1 MRWQRGCRRDDG
13 VGVGVV
19 GDGEDVGEDGGGDE
33 EPSKLTEE
41 KVGTSSF
48 STVSTLRLPE
58 SAGGEGSS
66 WRGGRAGGSSNAH
79 DGTLVGA
86 SARAAW

>member
-1 MRWQRGCRRDDG
+1 MRWQRGGRREDG
-13 VGVGVV
+13 VGVGVE

-33 EPSKLTEE
+33 EPSMLMDE

-48 STVSTLRLPE
+48 STEITLRLPE

-79 DGTLVGA
+79 DGALVAA
-86 SARAAW
+86 SAKAAW

>member
-1 MRWQRGCRRDDG
+1 MLMD
-13 VGVGVV
+13 
-19 GDGEDVGEDGGGDE
+19 
-33 EPSKLTEE
+33 E

-48 STVSTLRLPE
+48 STEITLRLPE

-66 WRGGRAGGSSNAH
+66 WRSGRAGGSSYAH
-79 DGTLVGA
+79 YGALVAA